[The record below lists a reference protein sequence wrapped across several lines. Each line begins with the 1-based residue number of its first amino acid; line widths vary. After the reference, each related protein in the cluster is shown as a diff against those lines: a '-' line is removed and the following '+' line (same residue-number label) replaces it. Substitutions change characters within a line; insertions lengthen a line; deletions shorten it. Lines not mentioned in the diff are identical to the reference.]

1 MKIQYLICYDISDDF
16 RWSKIFRLMKG
27 KGTHLQYSVF
37 YCFLNQKEL
46 AKIINEVRR
55 MIDLKQ
61 DDVRIYP
68 LLANF
73 KCIVLGRGDRTPEG
87 VDLFWE

>member
-1 MKIQYLICYDISDDF
+1 MKIHYLICYDISDHF
-16 RWSKIFRLMKG
+16 RWHKVFRFMKG

-37 YCFLNQKEL
+37 YCLLSPKEL
-46 AKIINEVRR
+46 GKIINDVTS
-55 MIDLKQ
+55 MIDLGQ

-73 KCIVLGRGDRTPEG
+73 EAIVLGRGDRTPEG